1 MSSAA
6 VQEEALTDNDET
18 IVWTELYKKDEG
30 RYYAEQFKQQLSTVT
45 NIMYQ
50 GLDNLDGF
58 NHHFIEMVSRLN
70 TAKPFFEN
78 SGGVPRSVIRQFVE
92 LNNIMSV
99 IDKDYKQ
106 LPKGIRG
113 ITLELQLLKNK
124 LIFFDQYKEAM
135 DLYKE
140 KPDEGDSFLRSLS
153 DLKERASE
161 KKRIKEIREKQS
173 EFSLNLWFEH
183 TWIVNVVINSR
194 ARGFTR

>member
-6 VQEEALTDNDET
+6 VQEEALTDNDEI
-18 IVWTELYKKDEG
+18 IVLAELFKKDEG

-58 NHHFIEMVSRLN
+58 NYHFKEMVSRLK
-70 TAKPFFEN
+70 TADPFFEK

-113 ITLELQLLKNK
+113 ITLELKLLKGH

-173 EFSLNLWFEH
+173 EFSLNL
-183 TWIVNVVINSR
+183 
-194 ARGFTR
+194 